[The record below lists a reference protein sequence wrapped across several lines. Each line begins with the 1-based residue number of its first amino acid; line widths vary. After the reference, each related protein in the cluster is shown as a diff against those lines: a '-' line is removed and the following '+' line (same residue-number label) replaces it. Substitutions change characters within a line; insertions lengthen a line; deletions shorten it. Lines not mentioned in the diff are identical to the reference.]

1 MSRERNEHSMESG
14 MESIRKGYIYI
25 SALLFQILKK
35 KKKKKRTAVPVP
47 LVQKGAVG
55 IRYRYRTYWY
65 RYRWADLGQIR
76 VFNPFLNLFSF
87 PLLTHHYIR
96 QTLALLTSHTSKSEI
111 ARSCQCFHRSD
122 LDSSHFAVQTW

>member
-1 MSRERNEHSMESG
+1 MSRERNEHSMESW

-35 KKKKKRTAVPVP
+35 KKKRTAVPIP

-65 RYRWADLGQIR
+65 RYRRADLGQIR
-76 VFNPFLNLFSF
+76 VFNPFLHLFSF

-96 QTLALLTSHTSKSEI
+96 QTLALLTSHTSKSKI
-111 ARSCQCFHRSD
+111 ARSCQCFNRSD
-122 LDSSHFAVQTW
+122 LDSSQFTVQTW